1 MLNNQFEWQKNIP
14 VEVQQNREM
23 FARFG
28 LVMYYAQCL
37 ERQIGDMLATIY
49 NPPFLEASSEDR
61 DSFFDEESA
70 KTLGHMAR
78 DIDDRSDLSP
88 KLKNRLEQAVKL
100 RNWLAHE
107 YFSERATDMLTSE
120 GREKMIC
127 ELQEKADWLKELD
140 SEFTDISKNWLCR
153 MGLSREEI
161 ESEIEKVLRRENI
174 E

>member
-1 MLNNQFEWQKNIP
+1 
-14 VEVQQNREM
+14 
-23 FARFG
+23 
-28 LVMYYAQCL
+28 
-37 ERQIGDMLATIY
+37 
-49 NPPFLEASSEDR
+49 
-61 DSFFDEESA
+61 
-70 KTLGHMAR
+70 
-78 DIDDRSDLSP
+78 
-88 KLKNRLEQAVKL
+88 
-100 RNWLAHE
+100 
-107 YFSERATDMLTSE
+107 MLTLE